1 MIDPLAGLQVDVK
14 SFDVGRIASVYFD
27 SEGNRC
33 WTKAWF
39 NGREKGEPAIEI
51 TRKLA
56 IAFISDQISKDSW
69 LTRFWPKQMSVYHK
83 SKDSW
88 LTRFWPKQMSV
99 YHKAIE
105 QTRQQLL
112 GL

>member
-39 NGREKGEPAIEI
+39 NGREKGEPAIE
-51 TRKLA
+51 
-56 IAFISDQISKDSW
+56 
-69 LTRFWPKQMSVYHK
+69 

>member
-39 NGREKGEPAIEI
+39 NG
-51 TRKLA
+51 
-56 IAFISDQISKDSW
+56 
-69 LTRFWPKQMSVYHK
+69 